1 MGITNGELET
11 WVVTAWSPGGGRTL
25 FSRLHNR
32 KIYSRGRV
40 EARSRA
46 EAVTRYQAETQGMPA
61 GVEFAAWPLR
71 MQRGEK

>member
-25 FSRLHNR
+25 FARLHNR
-32 KIYSRGRV
+32 TIHGRGQV

-46 EAVTRYQAETQGMPA
+46 EAVAQYQQDTQGLPA
-61 GVEFAAWPLR
+61 RVEYAAWPLR